1 MRSDDQ
7 NEPRWNRRSLMT
19 KGAVTAAAAVAA
31 TSVASLNLRPAAAH
45 NLPADQAGGP
55 AYDAALE
62 SEGGMRGIFQSPE
75 INAAVVGGE
84 NLNHLVF
91 IQLRN
96 WLNSFQF
103 SYEMDPEELHT
114 IVAIYA
120 SANTMTY
127 NDTIWEKYQLGEK
140 YEVIDPATGQAAVRN
155 PFYPSRLGLDAPK
168 DPTAENNFYQD
179 VGIEAL
185 QERGAVVLC

>member
-7 NEPRWNRRSLMT
+7 NERRWNRRSLVT
-19 KGAVTAAAAVAA
+19 KGAVIAAASVAA
-31 TSVASLNLRPAAAH
+31 TGITNLNLRSAAAH
-45 NLPADQAGGP
+45 NLPAEKAGGP

-62 SEGGMRGIFQSPE
+62 SEGGMRGVFQSPD
-75 INAAVVGGE
+75 IHATVGGGE
-84 NLNHLVF
+84 DLDHLVF

-103 SYEMDPEELHT
+103 SYEMAPEELHT

-127 NDTIWEKYQLGEK
+127 NDTIWEKYQFGEK

-155 PFYPSRLGLDAPK
+155 PFFPSRLGLDAPK